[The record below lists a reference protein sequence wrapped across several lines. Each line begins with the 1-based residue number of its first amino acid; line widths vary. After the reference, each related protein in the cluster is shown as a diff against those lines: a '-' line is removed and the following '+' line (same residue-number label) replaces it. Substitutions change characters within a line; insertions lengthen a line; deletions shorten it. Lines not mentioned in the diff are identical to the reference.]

1 MKGTDMSSLDRAVE
15 IFKATYNE
23 DNIHWYFTY
32 ERDLLK
38 VHELLE
44 NLEQQLTP
52 HGDYCPD
59 DPCDIKYI
67 YRDAIVK
74 KLMEA
79 LANSSINQG
88 RVLYYTAILVY
99 LRRYH
104 AISDN
109 MLRTTYY
116 KEDDASKKGL

>member
-1 MKGTDMSSLDRAVE
+1 MSSLDKAVE

-23 DNIHWYFTY
+23 DNMHWYYTY
-32 ERDLLK
+32 ENDLIK
-38 VHELLE
+38 THELLE
-44 NLEQQLTP
+44 NLEDQLTP
-52 HGDYCPD
+52 HGNYYID
-59 DPCDIKYI
+59 DSCDIKYI
-67 YRDAIVK
+67 YRDTIVK

-79 LANSSINQG
+79 LVNFNINHG
-88 RVLYYTAILVY
+88 RVYYYTAILVY

-116 KEDDASKKGL
+116 KEDNDKNANAT

>member
-1 MKGTDMSSLDRAVE
+1 MSCKNRAIE
-15 IFKATYNE
+15 IFKSAFNKDTMQ
-23 DNIHWYFTY
+23 WYHVY
-32 ERDLLK
+32 ERDLMK
-38 VHELLE
+38 THELLE
-44 NLEQQLTP
+44 NLEQELTP

-79 LANSSINQG
+79 LADYNINHG
-88 RVLYYTAILVY
+88 RVYYYTAILVY

-104 AISDN
+104 AICDN

-116 KEDDASKKGL
+116 KEDNNKNTNKPTG